1 MILDNYYFLTV
12 YPKTQILKETFSRGE
27 HTDSFTKPFIWS
39 QTRINMPY
47 EQAQS
52 LGKGEKKKASLLY
65 KSSRLAGVCLAMGN
79 LYIPDA
85 PMAIM
90 CENIQNPNSSNQAI

>member
-1 MILDNYYFLTV
+1 
-12 YPKTQILKETFSRGE
+12 
-27 HTDSFTKPFIWS
+27 
-39 QTRINMPY
+39 MPY

-90 CENIQNPNSSNQAI
+90 CENIQTYVSKIPIRQTKQYERGERNYTTTVLPSHLFCHQIYCLIKAQNWK